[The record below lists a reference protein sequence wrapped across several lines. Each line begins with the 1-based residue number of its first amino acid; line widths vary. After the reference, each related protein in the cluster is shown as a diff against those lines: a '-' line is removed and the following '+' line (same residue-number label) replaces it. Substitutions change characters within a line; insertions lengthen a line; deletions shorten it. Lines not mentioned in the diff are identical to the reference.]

1 MYARL
6 SAPPLVLAVPTV
18 LKQHAGINGK
28 ASDNDGWKM
37 LLARAPGG
45 RALNSP
51 WPCAAMRSQQRRAAT
66 LKICFAGGCALGVRG
81 LPVVLAKPA
90 YASQSWLIKRK
101 LKTKYNRK
109 YAALATVLRQGSVH
123 LGVCTGRGLS
133 TARGTAEAEASE
145 MSVYLGTR

>member
-1 MYARL
+1 MGNANDRRKMWVYARL

-28 ASDNDGWKM
+28 ANDNDGWKM

-51 WPCAAMRSQQRRAAT
+51 SPCAAMRSQQRRAAT
-66 LKICFAGGCALGVRG
+66 QKNCFAGGCALGVRG

-90 YASQSWLIKRK
+90 YASQS
-101 LKTKYNRK
+101 
-109 YAALATVLRQGSVH
+109 
-123 LGVCTGRGLS
+123 
-133 TARGTAEAEASE
+133 
-145 MSVYLGTR
+145 